1 MTESIV
7 QRTTRLE
14 KARGRDMQLLL
25 EAVLADNAAL
35 RADIATLIA
44 NSEANTTALDTAM
57 DVLIAKMNLD
67 AGITDANYVAS
78 LTAMA
83 ATAATSTTPN
93 LIS

>member
-7 QRTTRLE
+7 QRTTRFE
-14 KARGRDMQLLL
+14 KGRGRDLQLLL
-25 EAVLADNAAL
+25 DAVLADNAAL
-35 RADIATLIA
+35 RADMATLIT

-67 AGITDANYVAS
+67 GGITDVNYAAS

-83 ATAATSTTPN
+83 ATTATSTTPN
-93 LIS
+93 TTS